1 MDGGK
6 YPVTVPKRA
15 RAKRESPRND
25 ISLKIAR
32 SFHSQCFI
40 LLCIYTHQGCT
51 MVTVLD
57 PAGVLPTAVQGG
69 RINERPG
76 IQLVVHSLGANLP
89 STVDGRPLGIAE
101 SGTGLP
107 IFQHWTKSWRCC
119 SLLGVVAA

>member
-1 MDGGK
+1 
-6 YPVTVPKRA
+6 
-15 RAKRESPRND
+15 
-25 ISLKIAR
+25 
-32 SFHSQCFI
+32 
-40 LLCIYTHQGCT
+40 

-57 PAGVLPTAVQGG
+57 PAGVLPTGPRRS

-76 IQLVVHSLGANLP
+76 IQTVVHSLGANLP